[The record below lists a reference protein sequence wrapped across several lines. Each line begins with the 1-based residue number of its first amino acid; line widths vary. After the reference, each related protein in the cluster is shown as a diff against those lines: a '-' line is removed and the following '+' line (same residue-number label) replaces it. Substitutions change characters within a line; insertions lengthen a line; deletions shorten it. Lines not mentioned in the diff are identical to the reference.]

1 VRWFWIDRFIEFE
14 SRRRAVAEKAVT
26 LAEEQLDD
34 YTPGFPVMPASLII
48 EGFAQTGGLLVGECR
63 HYHERIVLAKVGKA
77 KFFLE
82 ARPGDVIRFEVTID
96 DLRDDGA
103 IVHGTAT
110 IGGRPQ
116 AEVELVFAH
125 LDQRFE
131 GVDLFYPADF
141 LAILRLLG
149 VYDVGRAADGTPLE
163 VPPHLR
169 EAELAAN
176 QSDVGKPQ
184 TRGEAGGENDE

>member
-1 VRWFWIDRFIEFE
+1 MRWFWIDRFIEFE

-48 EGFAQTGGLLVGECR
+48 EGFAQTGGLLVGEYRRLPRAHCAG
-63 HYHERIVLAKVGKA
+63 ESWQGQVFPEV
-77 KFFLE
+77 
-82 ARPGDVIRFEVTID
+82 RPGDVIRFEVTID

-116 AEVELVFAH
+116 SDVELVFAH
-125 LDQRFE
+125 LDQRFD

-141 LAILRLLG
+141 LAILRMLG
-149 VYDVGRAADGTPLE
+149 VYDVGRTADGIPLE

-176 QSDVGKPQ
+176 ESAVGEPQ
-184 TRGEAGGENDE
+184 IRGKTGGENDA

>member
-1 VRWFWIDRFIEFE
+1 MRWFWIDRFIEFE

-48 EGFAQTGGLLVGECR
+48 EGFAQTGGLLVGEYRSYRESHCAGESWQGQVFPGSATGR
-63 HYHERIVLAKVGKA
+63 RDPLRSDDR
-77 KFFLE
+77 
-82 ARPGDVIRFEVTID
+82 RP
-96 DLRDDGA
+96 RDDGA

-116 AEVELVFAH
+116 SDVELVFAH
-125 LDQRFE
+125 LDQRFD

-141 LAILRLLG
+141 LAILRMLG
-149 VYDVGRAADGTPLE
+149 VYDVGRTADGIPLE

-169 EAELAAN
+169 EAELAAKE
-176 QSDVGKPQ
+176 STVGEPQ
-184 TRGEAGGENDE
+184 IRGKTGGENDE